1 MKFSDL
7 AKLCG
12 DDVTLLLLGAEHEC
26 ADKAAA
32 CIKQE
37 LHAAISKR
45 HGIGAP
51 NTTDTTVAAAR
62 ERVRIPAPKRPAADT
77 VKPGADDVLRALTN
91 DGRTK
96 SRIADALGEGL
107 SRGQSI
113 DVPALTKVLAALVAS
128 GAAELEGRSYRLP
141 LPPFV
146 CPPPS
151 GPSVDCA
158 ASEAAE

>member
-37 LHAAISKR
+37 LHVAISKR

-51 NTTDTTVAAAR
+51 NTTSTTVAAAR
-62 ERVRIPAPKRPAADT
+62 ERVRIPAPKREAAPMF
-77 VKPGADDVLRALTN
+77 VPSEAHVL
-91 DGRTK
+91 
-96 SRIADALGEGL
+96 DALRCEPATAATVADRIGSKLPVDMGELG
-107 SRGQSI
+107 
-113 DVPALTKVLAALVAS
+113 KVLARLIDFGQCVAT
-128 GAAELEGRSYRLP
+128 GERRGKRYAVA
-141 LPPFV
+141 
-146 CPPPS
+146 PPS

-158 ASEAAE
+158 ASEGE